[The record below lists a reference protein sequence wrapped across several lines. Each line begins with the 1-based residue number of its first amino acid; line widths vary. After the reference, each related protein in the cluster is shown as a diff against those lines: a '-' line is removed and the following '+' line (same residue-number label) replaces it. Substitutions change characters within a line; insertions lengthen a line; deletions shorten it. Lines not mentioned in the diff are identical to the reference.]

1 MIEEGWL
8 RIPRWQA
15 NEKSIKTLSNN
26 GSSDQPLE
34 KELFGT
40 TLNLDLLNTRTLS
53 TRQLSS
59 VATMMNVNPL
69 MVVVLANV
77 LCIQLLKYHDNDDP
91 VIHIWQ
97 LTKVYV
103 TNGENTNDHKLQYFP
118 KKFRG
123 RVANDPLPKR
133 VCHDSWPG
141 LIPLAKNT
149 LRELIASY

>member
-26 GSSDQPLE
+26 GSNDQPLE

-40 TLNLDLLNTRTLS
+40 TSNLDLLNTRTLS

-91 VIHIWQ
+91 VIHI
-97 LTKVYV
+97 
-103 TNGENTNDHKLQYFP
+103 
-118 KKFRG
+118 
-123 RVANDPLPKR
+123 
-133 VCHDSWPG
+133 
-141 LIPLAKNT
+141 
-149 LRELIASY
+149 